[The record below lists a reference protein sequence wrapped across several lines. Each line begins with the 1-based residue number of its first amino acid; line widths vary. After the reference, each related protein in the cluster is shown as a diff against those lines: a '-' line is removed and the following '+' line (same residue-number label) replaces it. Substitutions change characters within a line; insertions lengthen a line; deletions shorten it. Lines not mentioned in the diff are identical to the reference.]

1 MKLERE
7 RGDDRGA
14 VQELRCLSDTNK
26 DIGAHGEGIQQAR
39 EALEIYGRLG
49 DTVAQ
54 AGCLLDLA
62 WLLHSDEQLD
72 AAEEATSCATSL
84 IPKEGSEPP
93 VFQSHHILGKVYHSK
108 GELEEATYHYETAL
122 GIKRWH

>member
-1 MKLERE
+1 M
-7 RGDDRGA
+7 
-14 VQELRCLSDTNK
+14 
-26 DIGAHGEGIQQAR
+26 
-39 EALEIYGRLG
+39 EIYGRLD

-54 AGCLLDLA
+54 AGRLLDLA

-93 VFQSHHILGKVYHSK
+93 VFQSHHILGKVYHPK
-108 GELEEATYHYETAL
+108 GELEEVTYHYETAL
-122 GIKRWH
+122 GTKRWH